1 MARQL
6 RSGMRKEPEMNQEEQ
21 TKREG
26 RCENG
31 GREEE
36 EEEEE
41 ENKSEVAIMERKKET
56 KSRMDNGLVVGEKK
70 HD

>member
-36 EEEEE
+36 EEE
-41 ENKSEVAIMERKKET
+41 NKSEVAIMERKKET

>member
-1 MARQL
+1 
-6 RSGMRKEPEMNQEEQ
+6 MRKEPEMNQEEQ

-36 EEEEE
+36 EEEE
-41 ENKSEVAIMERKKET
+41 NKSEVAIMERKNET
-56 KSRMDNGLVVGEKK
+56 KSRMDHGLVVGEKK

>member
-6 RSGMRKEPEMNQEEQ
+6 RSGLRKEPEMNQEEQ

-36 EEEEE
+36 EGE
-41 ENKSEVAIMERKKET
+41 ENKSEVAIMERKNET

>member
-36 EEEEE
+36 ED
-41 ENKSEVAIMERKKET
+41 KSEVAIMERKNET